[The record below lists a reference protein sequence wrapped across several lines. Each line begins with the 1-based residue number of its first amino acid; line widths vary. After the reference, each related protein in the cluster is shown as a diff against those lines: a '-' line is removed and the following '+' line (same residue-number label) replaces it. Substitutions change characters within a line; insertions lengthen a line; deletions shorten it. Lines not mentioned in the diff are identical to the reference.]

1 VDISAGGRLV
11 ARALLA
17 GVLLATPVVTAC
29 GAHGATGQASASP
42 SAMSDAQIQA
52 IGRELAQCIRDHGVP
67 GLPDPTVEN
76 GRLILPSGA
85 TDNIPQDQG
94 DAAMAACRSIAN
106 RLPPSALGDN
116 GDASR
121 APLSAADLAKARQL
135 AQCLRQHGLTDFPDP
150 SADGVFDLTG
160 TSMAHEGKS
169 ERMRVAFEAC
179 QQYDVP
185 GIQLRSN
192 G

>member
-1 VDISAGGRLV
+1 MDISARGRLI

-17 GVLLATPVVTAC
+17 GVLLAAPIVTAC
-29 GAHGATGQASASP
+29 GAHGASGQASASP
-42 SAMSDAQIQA
+42 SAMSDAQILTL
-52 IGRELAQCIRDHGVP
+52 GRELAQCIRDHGVP

-85 TDNIPQDQG
+85 TDNIPQEQG
-94 DAAMAACRSIAN
+94 DAAMAACRSFAD
-106 RLPPSALGDN
+106 RLPSTALGDK

-121 APLSAADLAKARQL
+121 APLSAADLAKARQF
-135 AQCLRQHGLTDFPDP
+135 AQCLREHGLSDFPDP
-150 SADGVFDLTG
+150 RADGVFDLTG
-160 TSMAHEGKS
+160 TSLAQEGKS

-185 GIQLRSN
+185 GIQLQSN

>member
-1 VDISAGGRLV
+1 MDVFAGGRLM
-11 ARALLA
+11 ARVLLA

-29 GAHGATGQASASP
+29 AAHGTGGGASASP
-42 SAMSDAQIQA
+42 SAMSDAQILA
-52 IGRELAQCIRDHGVP
+52 IGRELAQCFRDHGVP
-67 GLPDPTVEN
+67 GLPDPTVES

-85 TDNIPQDQG
+85 TDNIPQEQS
-94 DAAMAACRSIAN
+94 DAAMAACRSIAD
-106 RLPPSALGDN
+106 RLPPTALGDK
-116 GDASR
+116 GDPSR
-121 APLSAADLAKARQL
+121 APLSPADLAKARQL
-135 AQCLRQHGLTDFPDP
+135 AQCLRGHGLTDFPDP
-150 SADGVFDLTG
+150 RADGVFDLTG

-185 GIQLRSN
+185 GIQLRSD